1 MVGGAWVW
9 DLTAMSNAQPLFG
22 KYVLAIGPE
31 NWHVGGRVQASSI
44 GSLTRANSSRL
55 NNGTSMVSRGAGIC
69 WYDKANNRDREG
81 GGMTNLQLGLQTGYW
96 GAGPNP
102 QMVEIAQ
109 EAEKLGYDALFTA
122 EAWGSDVFTPLAWI
136 GAHTNKIRLGT
147 GIAQLSAR
155 APTATAMAALTL
167 DHLSEGRMILGLGVS
182 GPQVV
187 EGWYGQPFG
196 KPLSRTREYVDIIR
210 QVLRREQPV
219 QSGGEHYPLPYTG
232 EGAWG
237 LGKPL
242 KSITHPYRDELPIF
256 LGAEGPKNVAMT
268 AEIADGWLPL
278 YYSPYRQE
286 VYADQIAHA
295 KPGFEIMCG
304 VSVIINDDVEQALEP
319 LKRNLALYI
328 GGMGAKSR
336 NFHNELVQR
345 MGFADAAEKI
355 QDLFLAGKK
364 DEAAAAVPTELADEI
379 SLVGS
384 VERIKDRLRPWDD
397 SPVTSLLVST
407 QNLAQLRTFAELV
420 LG

>member
-1 MVGGAWVW
+1 MGE
-9 DLTAMSNAQPLFG
+9 M
-22 KYVLAIGPE
+22 K
-31 NWHVGGRVQASSI
+31 
-44 GSLTRANSSRL
+44 
-55 NNGTSMVSRGAGIC
+55 
-69 WYDKANNRDREG
+69 
-81 GGMTNLQLGLQTGYW
+81 LGLQLGYW

-102 QMVEIAQ
+102 KTVEIAQ

-136 GAHTNKIRLGT
+136 GAHTERIRLGT
-147 GIAQLSAR
+147 GIAQISAR
-155 APTATAMAALTL
+155 APTATAMAAMTL
-167 DHLSEGRMILGLGVS
+167 DHLSGGRMILGLGVS

-187 EGWYGQPFG
+187 EGWYGRPFG
-196 KPLSRTREYVDIIR
+196 KPLARTREYVDIIR
-210 QVLRREQPV
+210 QVLARQEPV
-219 QSGGEHYPLPYTG
+219 TNDGEHYPLPYTD

-242 KSITHPYRDELPIF
+242 KSIVHPLREDLPIF

-286 VYADQIAHA
+286 VYADQIAHT
-295 KPGFEIMCG
+295 KPGFEIMQ
-304 VSVIINDDVEQALEP
+304 SVPVVISDDVEEALLP
-319 LKRNLALYI
+319 LKQNLALYI
-328 GGMGAKSR
+328 GGMGSKSQ
-336 NFHNELVQR
+336 NFHNALVKR
-345 MGFADAAEKI
+345 MGFEEAAEKI

-364 DEAAAAVPTELADEI
+364 DAATATVPSELADEI

-384 VERIKDRLRPWDD
+384 VDRIKGRLQAWED

-407 QNLAQLRTFAELV
+407 RSMGQLRTFAELV